1 MTAGRTGV
9 AITGALIVLATLS
22 ACTASSPNSVSPD
35 EAPNAPTT
43 TTRVPRLVDE
53 SDRPLVAFDP
63 CLDIPDDVLAA
74 AGYDPNSEENADFA
88 ATHYTMLGCS
98 YDGVLKSPG
107 VAAYGLTVRSA
118 NFDWAIELQ
127 KTADH
132 GDDVTPSEIAG
143 RRALMKTNQSLPER
157 CGMSV
162 ETSYGVLIFAQV
174 LFGKG
179 GARVPEVQWC
189 SGLEDTV
196 QRIVAVLDDF
206 ETRSR

>member
-35 EAPNAPTT
+35 EAPSAPTT

-74 AGYDPNSEENADFA
+74 AGYDPNSEDNADFA

-98 YDGVLKSPG
+98 YDGVLKFPD

-127 KTADH
+127 KTADN
-132 GDDVTPSEIAG
+132 GDDVIPSEIAG
-143 RRALMKTNQSLPER
+143 RRALLKTNQSLPER
-157 CGMSV
+157 CGLSI

-179 GARVPEVQWC
+179 GARVPEAQWC
-189 SGLEDTV
+189 TGLEDTAE
-196 QRIVAVLDDF
+196 RIVAVLENF
-206 ETRSR
+206 ESHTR